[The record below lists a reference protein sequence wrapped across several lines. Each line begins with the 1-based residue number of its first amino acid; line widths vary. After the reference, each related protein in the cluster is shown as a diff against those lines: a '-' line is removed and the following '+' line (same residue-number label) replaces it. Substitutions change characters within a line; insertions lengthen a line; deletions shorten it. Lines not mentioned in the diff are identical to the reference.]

1 MIFLWIFLGL
11 VGLCIL
17 MLVIGVIVGPKKK
30 KKQAAESKPLKTEFK
45 TEKEAEEGKSAV
57 RDRVFSAAG
66 KVNERISAWLAQQS
80 LDETADP
87 DFAEVVRLRE
97 ARGQAFADAV
107 ERCRQKNCPAMAEYF
122 ALETLRNEWLL
133 VISDELDPPG
143 KEWSLPEMAELR
155 RSYNAAKD
163 FFVTEEMRCVLGKTL
178 PEKRADVQ
186 AFIARIRERLAG
198 ISPEAAELAR
208 QHMKIDGVAV
218 HRKGI
223 PGLVWILREG
233 NRLLL
238 STEITGWQI
247 KEILTALDAL
257 QNACEQESEQALD
270 NAICK
275 NWYECEKRE
284 KELQSRLPAGGAVR
298 AKVLSVED
306 VLYFEVG
313 VAQTISV
320 PSLFPSG
327 PKKPSM
333 LGTAMNEA
341 LFGSAAATAKAM
353 YEMQKSANAS
363 SVSEKV
369 EKEATIYF
377 SYESGQEPLSVFE
390 SGIKDLQRML
400 PEKKR

>member
-11 VGLCIL
+11 IGFCFL
-17 MLVIGVIVGPKKK
+17 MLILAVITGKKK
-30 KKQAAESKPLKTEFK
+30 KKQVAEQPLKPLKTEFK
-45 TEKEAEEGKSAV
+45 TEEEAEEGKSAV

-143 KEWSLPEMAELR
+143 KEWILPEMAELR

-208 QHMKIDGVAV
+208 QHMKIDGVAA
-218 HRKGI
+218 RGI
-223 PGLVWILREG
+223 GVGLIWILREG
-233 NRLLL
+233 DRLLL
-238 STEITGWQI
+238 STEIAGWQI

-257 QNACEQESEQALD
+257 QMPA
-270 NAICK
+270 
-275 NWYECEKRE
+275 
-284 KELQSRLPAGGAVR
+284 SRR
-298 AKVLSVED
+298 A
-306 VLYFEVG
+306 
-313 VAQTISV
+313 
-320 PSLFPSG
+320 
-327 PKKPSM
+327 SM
-333 LGTAMNEA
+333 N
-341 LFGSAAATAKAM
+341 
-353 YEMQKSANAS
+353 
-363 SVSEKV
+363 
-369 EKEATIYF
+369 
-377 SYESGQEPLSVFE
+377 
-390 SGIKDLQRML
+390 
-400 PEKKR
+400 

>member
-30 KKQAAESKPLKTEFK
+30 KKKAAESAPLKTEFK

-163 FFVTEEMRCVLGKTL
+163 FFVTEEMRSVLGKA
-178 PEKRADVQ
+178 PWEKRADVQ
-186 AFIARIRERLAG
+186 AFIARIKQRLAG

-208 QHMKIDGVAV
+208 QHMKIDGVAA

-223 PGLVWILREG
+223 PGLVWILRG
-233 NRLLL
+233 SRGGR
-238 STEITGWQI
+238 S
-247 KEILTALDAL
+247 
-257 QNACEQESEQALD
+257 
-270 NAICK
+270 
-275 NWYECEKRE
+275 KR
-284 KELQSRLPAGGAVR
+284 
-298 AKVLSVED
+298 
-306 VLYFEVG
+306 F
-313 VAQTISV
+313 
-320 PSLFPSG
+320 
-327 PKKPSM
+327 
-333 LGTAMNEA
+333 
-341 LFGSAAATAKAM
+341 
-353 YEMQKSANAS
+353 
-363 SVSEKV
+363 
-369 EKEATIYF
+369 
-377 SYESGQEPLSVFE
+377 
-390 SGIKDLQRML
+390 
-400 PEKKR
+400 

>member
-11 VGLCIL
+11 IGFCFL
-17 MLVIGVIVGPKKK
+17 MLILAVITGKKK
-30 KKQAAESKPLKTEFK
+30 KKQVAEQPLKPLKTEFK
-45 TEKEAEEGKSAV
+45 TEEEAEEGKSAV

-208 QHMKIDGVAV
+208 QHMKIDGVAA
-218 HRKGI
+218 RGI
-223 PGLVWILREG
+223 GVGLIWILREG
-233 NRLLL
+233 DRLLL
-238 STEITGWQI
+238 STEIAGWQI

-257 QNACEQESEQALD
+257 QNACEQESEHELN

-275 NWYECEKRE
+275 NWYKCEKSE
-284 KELQSRLPAGGAVR
+284 KKLQSRLPTGGVVR
-298 AKVLSVED
+298 AKVLSVAD

-313 VAQTISV
+313 VVQRTSV

-363 SVSEKV
+363 SVPEKV
-369 EKEATIYF
+369 EMEATIYF

-390 SGIKDLQRML
+390 SQIKDLQQML